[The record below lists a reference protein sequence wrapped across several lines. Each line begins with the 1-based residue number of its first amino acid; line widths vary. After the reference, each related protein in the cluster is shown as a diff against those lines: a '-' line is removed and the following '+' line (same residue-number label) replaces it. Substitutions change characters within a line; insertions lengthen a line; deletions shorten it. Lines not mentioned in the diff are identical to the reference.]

1 MSSLEKIIQI
11 ERTIG
16 IYQNSDDEVVE
27 EIVISI
33 PIETLREIVP
43 PNADDPDLYEGYVL
57 TEEQLSKLNAHLEKK
72 ITPDFTTFYYVL
84 EATGIYDW
92 SAN

>member
-16 IYQNSDDEVVE
+16 IYNNSDDEVVE
-27 EIVISI
+27 EVVISI
-33 PIETLREIVP
+33 PVETLREIVT
-43 PNADDPDLYEGYVL
+43 PNEDDPDLYEGYVL
-57 TEEQLSKLNAHLEKK
+57 TEEQLEKLNALLEKK
-72 ITPDFTTFYYVL
+72 ITPDFSTFYYVL